1 MPVPT
6 ATAAVTAVLTFCLL
20 LSCTNV
26 SRMHKAYEA
35 GDTKKLDKLIEIV
48 SRPDYPYATRRKAAE
63 ALGEIGEP
71 AAVPALI
78 GVLAEYDQRTTLKT
92 SSMASLGKIG
102 DRSAVKPIGKLLDR
116 SLNDPNVE
124 VRMAAI
130 PVLGQLGGTQAAEIL
145 VNALVYYDLLMLR
158 EERRSPKGV
167 FTGDET
173 DLAALRDSLRG
184 PMELFGDPS
193 LGTGLFGDSMPR
205 ITMFGTPME
214 NPGRAEETTPRE
226 RALARESLVV
236 VGEQALPVI
245 QGHLDTKNS
254 TASLEKELLAIVEE
268 IRAGGE
274 GGQPSPGS

>member
-1 MPVPT
+1 MRFLL
-6 ATAAVTAVLTFCLL
+6 ATTSLAVLTAVCFL

-26 SRMHKAYEA
+26 SRMHRAYEA

-63 ALGEIGEP
+63 VLGEIGEP
-71 AAVPALI
+71 VAVPALI
-78 GVLAEYDQRTTLKT
+78 GVLGEYDQRTTLKGT
-92 SSMASLGKIG
+92 AMVSLGKIG

-124 VRMAAI
+124 LRMAAI
-130 PVLGQLGGTQAAEIL
+130 PVLGQLGGTQAADIL

-158 EERRSPKGV
+158 EDRRYPKGV
-167 FTGDET
+167 FTGEET

-193 LGTGLFGDSMPR
+193 MGTGLFGESMPR
-205 ITMFGTPME
+205 ISMFGTPME

-226 RALARESLVV
+226 RALAHTSLVM

-245 QGHLDTKNS
+245 QDHLDNKTS

-268 IRAGGE
+268 IRAGPDGAE
-274 GGQPSPGS
+274 SPPGS

>member
-6 ATAAVTAVLTFCLL
+6 ATAAVTAVLAFCLL

-245 QGHLDTKNS
+245 QGHLDRKNS

-268 IRAGGE
+268 IRAGAE

>member
-1 MPVPT
+1 MRFLL
-6 ATAAVTAVLTFCLL
+6 ATTSLAVLTAVCFL

-26 SRMHKAYEA
+26 SRMHRAYEA

-63 ALGEIGEP
+63 VLGEIGEP
-71 AAVPALI
+71 VAVPALI
-78 GVLAEYDQRTTLKT
+78 GVLGEYDQRTTLKGT
-92 SSMASLGKIG
+92 AMVSLGKIG

-124 VRMAAI
+124 LRMAAI
-130 PVLGQLGGTQAAEIL
+130 PVLGQLGGTQAADIL

-167 FTGDET
+167 FTGEET

-193 LGTGLFGDSMPR
+193 LGTGLFGESMPR

-214 NPGRAEETTPRE
+214 SPGGAEETTPRE
-226 RALARESLVV
+226 RALAHASLVK
-236 VGEQALPVI
+236 VGEQALPAI
-245 QGHLDTKNS
+245 QERLGQKNS

-268 IRAGGE
+268 IRTAAE
-274 GGQPSPGS
+274 GAQSPGS

>member
-1 MPVPT
+1 MRVSP
-6 ATAAVTAVLTFCLL
+6 ATAAVTAVFAFCLL

-92 SSMASLGKIG
+92 SAMVSLGKIG
-102 DRSAVKPIGKLLDR
+102 DSTAVKPIGKLLDR

-130 PVLGQLGGTQAAEIL
+130 PVLGKLGGTQAAEIL
-145 VNALVYYDLLMLR
+145 VNALVYFDLLMLR

-167 FTGDET
+167 FTGDEQ
-173 DLAALRDSLRG
+173 DLHALRDSLRG

-193 LGTGLFGDSMPR
+193 LGTGLFGESMPR

-226 RALARESLVV
+226 RALAHESLVT

-245 QGHLDTKNS
+245 QGHLDRKNS
-254 TASLEKELLAIVEE
+254 TSSLQKELLAIVEE
-268 IRAGGE
+268 IRAGVE

>member
-1 MPVPT
+1 MPVPP
-6 ATAAVTAVLTFCLL
+6 ATAAATALAFCLL

-48 SRPDYPYATRRKAAE
+48 ARPDYPYATRRKAAE

-71 AAVPALI
+71 SAVPALI
-78 GVLAEYDQRTTLKT
+78 GVLGEYDQRTTLK
-92 SSMASLGKIG
+92 SSAMVSLGKIG

-124 VRMAAI
+124 LRMAAI
-130 PVLGQLGGTQAAEIL
+130 PVLGQLGGTQAADIL
-145 VNALVYYDLLMLR
+145 VNALAYYDLLMLR

-173 DLAALRDSLRG
+173 DLNALRDSLRG
-184 PMELFGDPS
+184 PMELFGDPG
-193 LGTGLFGDSMPR
+193 LGTGMFGESMPR
-205 ITMFGTPME
+205 ITMFGTPVE

-226 RALARESLVV
+226 RALAHTSLVT

-245 QGHLDTKNS
+245 QDRLEKKTS
-254 TASLEKELLAIVEE
+254 TATLKKELLAIVEE
-268 IRAGGE
+268 IRAGTE
-274 GGQPSPGS
+274 GDQPSPGS